1 MGKIEID
8 FCDDALIA
16 LNELTKAILSLAAA
30 GEATSDDDDDDG
42 DEPASEAKKPAKKAA
57 KKAAKGPSIE
67 KVRSTL
73 KEYAAIEGK
82 TAAIAILNDI
92 GDAASIGEL
101 DEDKYQDIIDKCNE
115 GD

>member
-1 MGKIEID
+1 MTTITLTLD
-8 FCDDALIA
+8 DDALIA
-16 LNELTKAILSLAAA
+16 LNELTKAILSLATA
-30 GEATSDDDDDDG
+30 GVGAGDDD
-42 DEPASEAKKPAKKAA
+42 ESVSETKKPAKKVA

-67 KVRSTL
+67 EVRSTL
-73 KEYAAIEGK
+73 KDYAAIEGK
-82 TAAIAILNDI
+82 TAAIAILNKT